1 MNKRAPS
8 LHRTPPGLLPG
19 RTEAQAGP
27 SWGPPRPSPGLE
39 PLPVPPP
46 PPPPPPGGAPAGA
59 ALPPPRPPGG
69 APPPPRPPRPPP
81 PPPPPPPAK
90 QGGLPEGSALPAS
103 VSAAAQTPRW
113 QTEASKD
120 RGLRD

>member
-39 PLPVPPP
+39 PLPVPAPRQAGRAP
-46 PPPPPPGGAPAGA
+46 RGQRSSRLRLRRRTDTALADGGVQR
-59 ALPPPRPPGG
+59 PRDKRLNGSPTLWLRFPHMLGLQ
-69 APPPPRPPRPPP
+69 PRKLHLLKKTT
-81 PPPPPPPAK
+81 A
-90 QGGLPEGSALPAS
+90 
-103 VSAAAQTPRW
+103 
-113 QTEASKD
+113 TEQVQNLL
-120 RGLRD
+120 RGE

>member
-46 PPPPPPGGAPAGA
+46 
-59 ALPPPRPPGG
+59 
-69 APPPPRPPRPPP
+69 
-81 PPPPPPPAK
+81 AK